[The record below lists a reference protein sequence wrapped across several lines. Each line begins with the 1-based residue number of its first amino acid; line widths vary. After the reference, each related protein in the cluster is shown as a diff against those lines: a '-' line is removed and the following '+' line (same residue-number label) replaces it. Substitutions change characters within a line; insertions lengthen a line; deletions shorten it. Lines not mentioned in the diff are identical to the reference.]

1 MSVAGL
7 AMLLVGR
14 MWNLGMWFRKVIENF
29 KLGLMNRISWRM
41 EDSGAESNV
50 NYNSLA
56 QEGFV
61 GENIS
66 KRPGDQSCD
75 VLAKNVATFYPFPK
89 NRPEA
94 KLQSFG

>member
-1 MSVAGL
+1 MAVAGL
-7 AMLLVGR
+7 AVLLVGR
-14 MWNLGMWFRKVIENF
+14 MWDLGMWFRKVIENF
-29 KLGLMNRISWRM
+29 KLGLMNQISWSM

-50 NYNSLA
+50 NYN
-56 QEGFV
+56 GFW

-66 KRPGDQSCD
+66 KWPGDHSCD
-75 VLAKNVATFYPFPK
+75 ILAKDVATFYPFPK